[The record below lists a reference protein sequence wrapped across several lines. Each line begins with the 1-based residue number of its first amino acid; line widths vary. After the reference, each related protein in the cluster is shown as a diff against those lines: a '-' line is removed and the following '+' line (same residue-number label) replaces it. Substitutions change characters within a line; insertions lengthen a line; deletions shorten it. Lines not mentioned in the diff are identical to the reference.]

1 MHVEHGLID
10 IIRSA
15 AMVVDDDDAA
25 DGFEQRLAFDLIGPV
40 CVDDDEQALRIG
52 REQSLLPRQEKVV
65 ILRKR
70 LQLCQQLAA
79 GVGVRVHDD
88 VGLLALLAAQARNA
102 RCRAERIEIGHFMAH
117 DEHAAR
123 LCDELG
129 KGRGHHTGFDL
140 RAALRLLRAPAEERE
155 VIAVL
160 DDGLI
165 AAAGQRH
172 FNG

>member
-1 MHVEHGLID
+1 
-10 IIRSA
+10 
-15 AMVVDDDDAA
+15 
-25 DGFEQRLAFDLIGPV
+25 
-40 CVDDDEQALRIG
+40 
-52 REQSLLPRQEKVV
+52 
-65 ILRKR
+65 
-70 LQLCQQLAA
+70 
-79 GVGVRVHDD
+79 
-88 VGLLALLAAQARNA
+88 
-102 RCRAERIEIGHFMAH
+102 MAH

-140 RAALRLLRAPAEERE
+140 RAALRLLGAPAEERE

-172 FNG
+172 FNGKGGKIVVLAEIHAVLADAD

>member
-117 DEHAAR
+117 DE
-123 LCDELG
+123 
-129 KGRGHHTGFDL
+129 
-140 RAALRLLRAPAEERE
+140 
-155 VIAVL
+155 
-160 DDGLI
+160 
-165 AAAGQRH
+165 
-172 FNG
+172 